1 LLSALSGGPKYVNCI
16 DQMKW
21 ALDARSVAK
30 KVILEAVWSDVASV
44 ITLSMSQFD
53 SQNIRIA
60 MMENLEPREREAFS
74 I

>member
-1 LLSALSGGPKYVNCI
+1 
-16 DQMKW
+16 MKW
-21 ALDARSVAK
+21 ALDACSVAK

-44 ITLSMSQFD
+44 ITLSMSQSD